1 MGTLKS
7 TWDKVCEFSEYRFQ
21 EKVSQKFMNHCD
33 QEKLNNEFFNS
44 RTIYYYNVLGPLNK
58 NKYL

>member
-21 EKVSQKFMNHCD
+21 EKVSQKFMKHCD
-33 QEKLNNEFFNS
+33 
-44 RTIYYYNVLGPLNK
+44 
-58 NKYL
+58 